1 MNKEN
6 NVENKDSEKEIE
18 FLTKKLQSAIKEMD
32 ELSDEQKLDMG
43 NGEKY
48 TKVVQRNKI
57 LRKHFGLKARI
68 LTKILHQVEHFVILR
83 SKIQFLVNGKWVTY
97 GNGHVKKRLDI
108 NDKFASIETAET
120 VAIGR
125 ALASVGLSGDEFAS
139 DIEVS
144 SNTKKTSIKKEP
156 ETNKNDNAIK
166 KVTKATVNAIMKK
179 IEKSDNYGVED
190 ICNIYNVKELSE
202 LNRGQSEDI
211 RKRLDGKKF
220 NVTKYDIENILNKT
234 GYDRKRFLA
243 DYNVDN
249 IEEMDENKLYEAYVI
264 LKNRDSLM
272 EDKDKKEK
280 TGKGMGNVKVDNSL
294 V

>member
-1 MNKEN
+1 
-6 NVENKDSEKEIE
+6 
-18 FLTKKLQSAIKEMD
+18 
-32 ELSDEQKLDMG
+32 
-43 NGEKY
+43 
-48 TKVVQRNKI
+48 
-57 LRKHFGLKARI
+57 
-68 LTKILHQVEHFVILR
+68 
-83 SKIQFLVNGKWVTY
+83 
-97 GNGHVKKRLDI
+97 
-108 NDKFASIETAET
+108 
-120 VAIGR
+120 
-125 ALASVGLSGDEFAS
+125 
-139 DIEVS
+139 
-144 SNTKKTSIKKEP
+144 
-156 ETNKNDNAIK
+156 
-166 KVTKATVNAIMKK
+166 
-179 IEKSDNYGVED
+179 
-190 ICNIYNVKELSE
+190 
-202 LNRGQSEDI
+202 EDI